1 MGGKDPYSSSNSNPH
16 KLASYLPLLTSSAQS
31 QHSPNSNYTNKS
43 LSSVRP
49 ISKSHLGINKDFYLF
64 ITKKFLDNFYP
75 KTCTTPACENHI
87 LDKEISTRPEII
99 RCSKCHSQ
107 QSRLSYSPLHHFK
120 LPLWMFGY
128 VLHESLIQFPKVLT
142 STEIS
147 KRLKI
152 GYKAASLLKRRFQL
166 FCSDQLP
173 KYKDLTYNAL
183 NHQFKDFLLPPN
195 EDKDI
200 SSKMANK
207 PYVCV
212 DTAVLYSAGER
223 ANKGRKRYNSKGQTS
238 SIFLSPKLGGKQI
251 GTLVQTIGIKNGPV
265 FFTSVP
271 NQKAET
277 LGPIIK
283 DHIPTSSA
291 VFTDFGYSW
300 LWGVYRNHR
309 SVNHSARSK
318 DNRFR
323 WARNRYSKNGIH
335 SQVAEGNNR
344 LLKTAFAAY
353 GWIKPKYSTLY
364 LNEFSFIK
372 NANVFGLD
380 ILVDDG
386 LSREL
391 LASNRNWLRQE
402 PVKIRSKGSL
412 LKQYPHLL
420 AENIMLQ
427 EDHIVRIRIKKVHT

>member
-1 MGGKDPYSSSNSNPH
+1 MR
-16 KLASYLPLLTSSAQS
+16 LT
-31 QHSPNSNYTNKS
+31 
-43 LSSVRP
+43 
-49 ISKSHLGINKDFYLF
+49 SKSHSGINKDFYLA

-75 KTCTTPACENHI
+75 KTCNTPACESNL
-87 LDKEISTRPEII
+87 LDKEISTRPDVI
-99 RCSKCHSQ
+99 RCSKCHAQ
-107 QSRLSYSPLHHFK
+107 QSRISYTPLHHFK
-120 LPLWMFGY
+120 LDLWMFGY
-128 VLHESLIQFPKVLT
+128 LLYESLIQFPKVLT

-152 GYKAASLLKRRFQL
+152 SYKAASLLKRRFQL

-195 EDKDI
+195 ENKGI
-200 SSKMANK
+200 SKKMANK

-223 ANKGRKRYNSKGQTS
+223 ANKGRKRYSSKGQTS
-238 SIFLSPKLGGKQI
+238 SIYLSPKLGGKQVGI
-251 GTLVQTIGIKNGPV
+251 LFQTIGVKNGPV

-291 VFTDFGYSW
+291 LFSDLGYSW

-309 SVNHSARSK
+309 TVNHSARSK

-344 LLKTAFAAY
+344 LLKTAFASY
-353 GWIKPKYSTLY
+353 GWIKPEYSTLY

-372 NANVFGLD
+372 NANVFGIDVL
-380 ILVDDG
+380 IDDG

-391 LASNRNWLRQE
+391 FVSNRKCLRE
-402 PVKIRSKGSL
+402 EAVKIRSKRYL
-412 LKQYPHLL
+412 L
-420 AENIMLQ
+420 I
-427 EDHIVRIRIKKVHT
+427 